1 MIYRGKIFNPQ
12 SSTNC
17 DIFGD
22 GGLVVE
28 KGKIIDIGEYEKL
41 KKKYKNIETK
51 NTKGIIFPAFTD
63 IHLHWVQNRVK
74 GTFSGT
80 ELLPWLKKYIWPEES
95 KFKDKKYT
103 DKMLAKFYKEL
114 TENGTRNGIIYSS
127 VHKYALEKAISEGK
141 KYGNFIIGNVL
152 MDQNS
157 PDYLQMKTSDEIKL
171 VEYLAK
177 KYKEKYAVTPRFAP
191 TCTMELMKKTAA
203 IAKKHGSFIQTHL
216 SENKGEI
223 AWVRELFPEQKTYT
237 EVYLKAGLLGKK
249 TILGHAIH
257 LEEKEF
263 EILKKTGTNI
273 AHCPTSNIALLSGRM
288 PVEKFMKY
296 KIPFALAT
304 DIGAG
309 PKLSM
314 LDVMSTYMD
323 IHNKARDKQKKSG
336 IKKGELEIPEITFV
350 DALYRATLA
359 GAEIMG
365 ISKEHG
371 NLNKGKKAE
380 FVVIDF

>member
-12 SSTNC
+12 SHTKC
-17 DIFGD
+17 DVYED
-22 GGLVVE
+22 GGLFVE
-28 KGKIIDIGEYEKL
+28 KGKIKDIGEYSKL
-41 KKKYKNIETK
+41 SKKYKNVETK
-51 NTKGIIFPAFTD
+51 KVNGVIFPAFSD

-95 KFKDKKYT
+95 KFSKKEYT

-114 TENGTRNGIIYSS
+114 AENGTVNAIIYSS
-127 VHKYALEKAISEGK
+127 VHKYPLEKAIYEGK
-141 KYGNFIIGNVL
+141 KFGNFIIGNVL
-152 MDQNS
+152 MDMNS
-157 PDYLQMKTSDEIKL
+157 PNYLQMGTKDEIKL
-171 VEYLAK
+171 VEELAK
-177 KYKEKYAVTPRFAP
+177 KYKDKYAVTPRFAP
-191 TCTMELMKKTAA
+191 TCTMELMKKTAS
-203 IAKKHGSFIQTHL
+203 IAKKYGSFIQTHL

-223 AWVRELFPEQKTYT
+223 AWVKSLFPEQKTYT
-237 EVYLKAGLLGKK
+237 EVYEKAGLLGKK

-257 LEEKEF
+257 LEEREF

-309 PKLSM
+309 PRLSM

-323 IHNKARDKQKKSG
+323 IHNKARAKQQKRG
-336 IKKGELEIPEITFV
+336 LKKGELEIPEITFI

-380 FVVIDF
+380 FIVLDF